1 MCVLAEFELVDDLL
15 DDGRIGLEGEGRL
28 STCSSKM
35 TTRTARP
42 AYLDIFDTFRGDGV
56 NLGLSDSW
64 RFEGLQ

>member
-15 DDGRIGLEGEGRL
+15 DDGRIG
-28 STCSSKM
+28 
-35 TTRTARP
+35 
-42 AYLDIFDTFRGDGV
+42 LDIFDTFRGDGV